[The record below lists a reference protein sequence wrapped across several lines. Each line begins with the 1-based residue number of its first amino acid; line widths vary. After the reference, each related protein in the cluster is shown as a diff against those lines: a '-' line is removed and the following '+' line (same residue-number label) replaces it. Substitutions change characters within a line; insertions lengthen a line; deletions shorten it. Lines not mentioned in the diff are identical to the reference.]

1 MCLQALQLCGI
12 ISCARCSRGLSRWAI
27 SFSRWSVLL
36 QGLMVLSPVPAI
48 PSQNYPAE
56 LMPVSFLPPRVPR
69 TKAQVGGRCSSS
81 SGLMVSDDSTGWK
94 MASHRRSRST
104 SSECAG
110 HSPPLGMSPQRCAS
124 FLPSLPYMEVFTF
137 LPVASCP
144 SGPSGYQQLLR
155 HSNSSP
161 LTFHQP
167 VPLSLPLRLYFRG
180 HYIFQT
186 QRAYQE
192 ILPPPQKRDGSL
204 SQRAITPR
212 GKLLPQGRR

>member
-137 LPVASCP
+137 LPVASCLYSCPFRVPATP
-144 SGPSGYQQLLR
+144 SPQQLLSP
-155 HSNSSP
+155 HVSPASSSQLAP
-161 LTFHQP
+161 QA
-167 VPLSLPLRLYFRG
+167 
-180 HYIFQT
+180 IFQGALHLPNPKGLSRDTSPTPKKRWFPKPKGHHT
-186 QRAYQE
+186 QR
-192 ILPPPQKRDGSL
+192 
-204 SQRAITPR
+204 
-212 GKLLPQGRR
+212 